1 MLVVGSW
8 VIRGFNTLISTL
20 EDAANANLAY
30 LLLLSKVILFCH
42 GFNSD

>member
-1 MLVVGSW
+1 MLVVESW

-42 GFNSD
+42 GFNGD